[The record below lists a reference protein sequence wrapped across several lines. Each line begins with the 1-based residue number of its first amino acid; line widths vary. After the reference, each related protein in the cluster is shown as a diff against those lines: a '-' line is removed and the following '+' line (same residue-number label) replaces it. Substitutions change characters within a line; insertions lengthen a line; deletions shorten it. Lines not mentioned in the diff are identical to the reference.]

1 MYSPK
6 IDEALIRPLYF
17 TAKDQR
23 KAMTQLV
30 SELIFEA
37 LVARD
42 LPDEAARH
50 LDAARFKYQSTNHN
64 QPETRKEAA

>member
-23 KAMTQLV
+23 KPMTQLV

-37 LVARD
+37 LVAREI
-42 LPDEAARH
+42 PDEAAQY
-50 LDAARFKYQSTNHN
+50 LDVARFKYRTQT
-64 QPETRKEAA
+64 QEPETRKKAA

>member
-6 IDEALIRPLYF
+6 IDEALIKPLYF
-17 TAKDQR
+17 AAKER
-23 KAMTQLV
+23 RVPMTTLV

-37 LVARD
+37 LVAWE

-50 LDAARFKYQSTNHN
+50 LDAARFKYRTTS
-64 QPETRKEAA
+64 QPQPQKVAA

>member
-17 TAKDQR
+17 TAKER
-23 KAMTQLV
+23 KQPMTQLV

-37 LVARD
+37 LVSRQI
-42 LPDEAARH
+42 PDEAARH
-50 LDAARFKYQSTNHN
+50 LDAARFKYRATSQPQS
-64 QPETRKEAA
+64 QKVAA

>member
-17 TAKDQR
+17 TAKDQQ
-23 KAMTQLV
+23 KPMTQLV

-37 LVARD
+37 LVAREI
-42 LPDEAARH
+42 PDEAARH
-50 LDAARFKYQSTNHN
+50 LDAARFKYQTQQN
-64 QPETRKEAA
+64 QQREEAA

>member
-17 TAKDQR
+17 TAKDR
-23 KAMTQLV
+23 RVPMTQLV

-37 LVARD
+37 LVARE

-50 LDAARFKYQSTNHN
+50 LDAARFKYDHKPHP
-64 QPETRKEAA
+64 QPHKAAA